1 MSGLSNYLKKNKA
14 ARENLVI
21 APTKFLCDE
30 DGKPV
35 LFTFRPMDSKENARI
50 QDECTKTYRVGSET
64 KIKVDNKKYGKRVL
78 AETCIEPDLHNAEL
92 QDSYGVDNAEDLI
105 SEMIDVPGEYDSL
118 VNAVFEYNGYNK
130 KDESVEE
137 AKN

>member
-1 MSGLSNYLKKNKA
+1 MSGLSNYLKKNKI

-21 APTKFLCDE
+21 APTQFLCGE

-35 LFTFRPMDSKENARI
+35 LFTFRPLDSKENTRI
-50 QDECTKTYRVGSET
+50 RDESTKTYRKGNET
-64 KIKVDNKKYGKRVL
+64 KVKVDNLMYGRKLL
-78 AETCIEPDLHNAEL
+78 AESCIEPDLNNEEL

-105 SEMIDVPGEYDSL
+105 CEMIDVPGEFDAL
-118 VNAVFEYNGYNK
+118 VSAILEYNGFNK
-130 KDESVEE
+130 KDKSVEE